1 MKNYSKDLVHLTEA
15 NIRNSVG
22 HALNNATSEYFACY
36 GTHKGIAA
44 PMTKENWETR
54 RPELRD
60 AIKHI
65 RAIQD
70 ETEQQKVKKE
80 LPYWTPNCSLFKNNN
95 RKEENALQPLMRV
108 MEDYD
113 QDKGRS
119 RVIMEKALALEKEG
133 KWKIYL
139 VEESPRG
146 GTHVLHNIPKGMT
159 AWEASEAFSK
169 AIGEVPDE
177 RVLSVEHFLFMVS
190 DEQQLY
196 VSEDFF
202 NAGYDPY
209 SGAHEAWDKNNKTSK
224 PYTRDCPTPKP
235 LMPYITPC
243 PSIIRAVDQRIVE
256 MAEEALGGAPQEGER
271 NAFLLN
277 LTIMLTYHYGR
288 NPERLKTIL
297 PRYGQDEAE
306 FNNTVESGCR
316 PEYHNPAFKRMMD
329 TITASMQGVYANICC
344 PKLPD
349 DAYLPPSVKT
359 TIFGTPKEAQ
369 PSLAMGLFPAYGTHL
384 RNVRFIYA
392 NERVSEPAFMALLI
406 AKFGS
411 GKSCMDYPLEC
422 ILELIMSRDEPNRAI
437 IDKWKQECST
447 RSTTKDKPKRPTGCP
462 IQIIQ
467 PNTTTAAFV
476 QLLAES
482 DGYPLYTKMAEL
494 DMMKRLNGNG
504 TESIDIIRLAYDH
517 ADFGQE
523 RVGIESVCRKAKLR
537 WNWNASTTPQVAKSF
552 FKNELNTGTLDRLTL
567 STIIKEE
574 DDWGATIPVFD
585 NYTPEYKES
594 LQPYIERLRQAS
606 GTYNLEEAKKWA
618 INMQK
623 FLAERARQY
632 NDKVYQMFIG
642 RAVLSGFWRAM
653 VLYIMEGEKW
663 TKEIEDFA
671 TWSVEYDLW
680 CKMHFF
686 GAEIRKANNTF
697 TPSPK
702 TSAQDMFSLLP
713 DTFTKADVYGLY
725 EQQGKDPKK
734 AESTLRQWVFR
745 GKVVHN
751 TQNGLYLKNM

>member
-1 MKNYSKDLVHLTEA
+1 MKNYRQDLVHINEA
-15 NIRNSVG
+15 NIKNSVG
-22 HALNNATSEYFACY
+22 HALNDATSERFTCY

-44 PMTKENWETR
+44 PMIKENWETR

-70 ETEQQKVKKE
+70 ETEQQEVKKK
-80 LPYWTPNCSLFKNNN
+80 LPYWTPNCSLFKENK
-95 RKEENALQPLMRV
+95 RKEENAIQPLMRV

-119 RVIMEKALALEKEG
+119 REIMEKALALEKEG

-169 AIGEVPDE
+169 AIGEIPDE
-177 RVLSVEHFLFMVS
+177 SVLSVEHFLFMVS

-224 PYTRDCPTPKP
+224 AYTSECPTPKP
-235 LMPYITPC
+235 LMPYTAPC

-256 MAEEALGGAPQEGER
+256 MAEEALGGEPQEGER

-306 FNNTVESGCR
+306 FNNTVESGCP

-349 DAYLPPSVKT
+349 DAYLPSSVKA

-476 QLLAES
+476 QLLAEA
-482 DGYPLYTKMAEL
+482 DGHPLYTKMTEL

-504 TESIDIIRLAYDH
+504 AESIDVIRLAYDH
-517 ADFGQE
+517 AIFGQE
-523 RVGIESVCRKAKLR
+523 RVGIDSVSKKAPLR
-537 WNWNASTTPQVAKSF
+537 WNWHASTTPQIANSF
-552 FKNELNTGTLDRLTL
+552 FKNELKTGTLDRITV
-567 STIIKEE
+567 STIIKEN
-574 DDWGATIPVFD
+574 DDWGAEIMVYD
-585 NYTPEYKES
+585 NYAPEYKES
-594 LQPYIERLRQAS
+594 LQVFIERVKQAS
-606 GTYNLEEAKKWA
+606 GTYNLEEARTWA
-618 INMQK
+618 VNLQRR
-623 FLAERARQY
+623 LANLAKQF
-632 NDKVYQMFIG
+632 NDIAYKNLVG

-653 VLYIMEGEKW
+653 MLYIMEGEKW
-663 TKEIEDFA
+663 TIEIEEFA
-671 TWSVEYDLW
+671 TWSVEYDLYY
-680 CKMHFF
+680 KMQFF
-686 GAEIRKANNTF
+686 GTQLRKELNSDMVLPNTTKNDF
-697 TPSPK
+697 Y
-702 TSAQDMFSLLP
+702 SLLP
-713 DTFTKADVYGLY
+713 DTFTKADAYVFY
-725 EQQGKDPKK
+725 EQMGKDKKK
-734 AESTLRQWVFR
+734 ADTMLRQWVYR
-745 GKVVHN
+745 RKIVYD
-751 TQNGLYLKNM
+751 QENGLYQKVC

>member
-1 MKNYSKDLVHLTEA
+1 MCLFNSKNPVHFNGNQKLELQ
-15 NIRNSVG
+15 NGNG
-22 HALNNATSEYFACY
+22 YFTCH
-36 GTHKGIAA
+36 GSHRGIAA
-44 PMTKENWETR
+44 QTTKVSWEEKR
-54 RPELRD
+54 KSEELRN
-60 AIKHI
+60 AVRRI
-65 RAIQD
+65 RGAEPD
-70 ETEQQKVKKE
+70 SPEQKE
-80 LPYWTPNCSLFKNNN
+80 LKRRLPFWTPHCSLFKDNK
-95 RKEENALQPLMRV
+95 RQMENALQPLMRV

-119 RVIMEKALALEKEG
+119 REIMEKALALEKEG

-169 AIGEVPDE
+169 AIGEIPDVS
-177 RVLSVEHFLFMVS
+177 VLSVEHFLFMVS

-209 SGAHEAWDKNNKTSK
+209 SGAHEAWDKSNKTSK
-224 PYTRDCPTPKP
+224 PYTSDCPTPKP

-349 DAYLPPSVKT
+349 DAYLPSSVKA

-476 QLLAES
+476 ELLAES
-482 DGYPLYTKMAEL
+482 DGHPLYTKMQEL

-504 TESIDIIRLAYDH
+504 TESIDVIRLAYDR

-523 RVGIESVCRKAKLR
+523 RVGIDSVSKIAPLR

-552 FKNELNTGTLDRLTL
+552 FKNELKTGTLDRLTV
-567 STIIKEE
+567 STIIKEN
-574 DDWGATIPVFD
+574 DDWGAEIMVYD

-594 LQPYIERLRQAS
+594 LKIFIERIRQAT
-606 GTYNLEEAKKWA
+606 GTYNLNEAKTWA
-618 INMQK
+618 VNLQRR
-623 FLAERARQY
+623 LANLAKQF
-632 NDKVYQMFIG
+632 NDIAYKDLIG

-653 VLYIMEGEKW
+653 MLYIMEGETW
-663 TKEIEDFA
+663 TTEIEEFA
-671 TWSVEYDLW
+671 TWSVEYDLYY
-680 CKMHFF
+680 KMQFF
-686 GAEIRKANNTF
+686 GAQLRKELNSDMVLPNT
-697 TPSPK
+697 TK
-702 TSAQDMFSLLP
+702 NDLYSLLP
-713 DTFTKADVYGLY
+713 DTFTKADAYVFY
-725 EQQGKDPKK
+725 EQMGKDKNK
-734 AESTLRQWVFR
+734 ANTMLRQWVYR
-745 GKVVHN
+745 KKIVYD
-751 TQNGLYLKNM
+751 QENGLYQKVC

>member
-1 MKNYSKDLVHLTEA
+1 MKGFEC
-15 NIRNSVG
+15 
-22 HALNNATSEYFACY
+22 FACY

-44 PMTKENWETR
+44 PMIKENWETR

-70 ETEQQKVKKE
+70 ETEQKKVKKE
-80 LPYWTPNCSLFKNNN
+80 LPYWTPNCSLFKDNK
-95 RKEENALQPLMRV
+95 RKEESAIQPLMRV

-113 QDKGRS
+113 EDKGRS
-119 RVIMEKALALEKEG
+119 REIMEKALQLEKEG

-169 AIGEVPDE
+169 AIGEIPDE
-177 RVLSVEHFLFMVS
+177 SVLSVEHFLFMVS

-209 SGAHEAWDKNNKTSK
+209 SGAHEAWDKSNK
-224 PYTRDCPTPKP
+224 
-235 LMPYITPC
+235 
-243 PSIIRAVDQRIVE
+243 
-256 MAEEALGGAPQEGER
+256 
-271 NAFLLN
+271 
-277 LTIMLTYHYGR
+277 YGR

-316 PEYHNPAFKRMMD
+316 SEYHNPVFKRMMD

-349 DAYLPPSVKT
+349 DADLPSSVKA

-392 NERVSEPAFMALLI
+392 NECVSEPAFMALLI

-422 ILELIMSRDEPNRAI
+422 ILELIKSRDEPNRAI

-447 RSTTKDKPKRPTGCP
+447 RSTTKDKPKRPTGCH

-476 QLLAES
+476 QLLAEAN
-482 DGYPLYTKMAEL
+482 GYPLYTKMAEL

-504 TESIDIIRLAYDH
+504 TESIDVIRLAYDR

-523 RVGIESVCRKAKLR
+523 RVGIDSVSKIAPLR

-606 GTYNLEEAKKWA
+606 GIYNLEEAKKWA

-702 TSAQDMFSLLP
+702 TSAQDMCSLLP
-713 DTFTKADVYGLY
+713 DTFTKADMYGLY

-734 AESTLRQWVFR
+734 AESTLKARLCM
-745 GKVVHN
+745 
-751 TQNGLYLKNM
+751 TLKTGYI

>member
-1 MKNYSKDLVHLTEA
+1 MAKSNKTLVHLFEGAGKEA
-15 NIRNSVG
+15 VVSAMKG
-22 HALNNATSEYFACY
+22 FECFACY

-80 LPYWTPNCSLFKNNN
+80 LPYWTPNCSLFKDNS
-95 RKEENALQPLMRV
+95 RKEENAMQPLMRV

-113 QDKGRS
+113 QDKGHS
-119 RVIMEKALALEKEG
+119 REIMEKALALEKEG

-169 AIGEVPDE
+169 AIGEIPDE
-177 RVLSVEHFLFMVS
+177 SVLSVEHFLFMVS

-235 LMPYITPC
+235 LMPYTAHC

-277 LTIMLTYHYGR
+277 LTIMLTYYYGR

-349 DAYLPPSVKT
+349 DAYLPSSVKAA
-359 TIFGTPKEAQ
+359 IFGTPKEAQ

-406 AKFGS
+406 AEFGS

-504 TESIDIIRLAYDH
+504 TESIDVIRLAYDR

-523 RVGIESVCRKAKLR
+523 RVGIDSVSKKAPLR
-537 WNWNASTTPQVAKSF
+537 WNWHASTTPQIAKSF
-552 FKNELNTGTLDRLTL
+552 FKNELKTGTLDRLTV
-567 STIIKEE
+567 STIIKEN
-574 DDWGATIPVFD
+574 DDWGAEIMVYD

-594 LQPYIERLRQAS
+594 LKIFIERIRQAT
-606 GTYNLEEAKKWA
+606 GTYNLNEAKTWA
-618 INMQK
+618 VNLQRR
-623 FLAERARQY
+623 LANLAKQF
-632 NDKVYQMFIG
+632 NDIAYKDLIG

-653 VLYIMEGEKW
+653 MLYIMEGEKW
-663 TKEIEDFA
+663 TTEIEEFA
-671 TWSVEYDLW
+671 TWSVEYDLYY
-680 CKMHFF
+680 KMQFF
-686 GAEIRKANNTF
+686 GAQLRKELNSDMVLPNT
-697 TPSPK
+697 TK
-702 TSAQDMFSLLP
+702 NDLYSLLP
-713 DTFTKADVYGLY
+713 DTFTKADAYVFY
-725 EQQGKDPKK
+725 EQMGKDKNK
-734 AESTLRQWVFR
+734 ANTMLRQWVYR
-745 GKVVHN
+745 RKIVYD
-751 TQNGLYLKNM
+751 QENGLYQKVC